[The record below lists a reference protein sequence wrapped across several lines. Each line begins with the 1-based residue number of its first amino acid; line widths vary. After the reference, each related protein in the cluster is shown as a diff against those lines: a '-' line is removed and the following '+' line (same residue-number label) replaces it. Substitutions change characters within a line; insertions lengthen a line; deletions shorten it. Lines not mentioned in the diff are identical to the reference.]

1 MNAFFALFNPATG
14 RLDAV
19 RVADALNLSV
29 ATIASGVG
37 WTEDEL
43 RLDPDAL
50 ACQGFLGRIVAIW
63 LSVAD
68 PYAGNEANAHTFLL
82 TSNDHLE
89 GRSPASLIETGEL
102 APLEALMESMTLRQ
116 PI

>member
-1 MNAFFALFNPATG
+1 MNASSALFNPATG

-37 WTEDEL
+37 CTEDEL
-43 RLDPDAL
+43 RLKTDAPAL
-50 ACQGFLGRIVAIW
+50 QALLGRIVAIW
-63 LSVAD
+63 LTVTGL
-68 PYAGNEANAHTFLL
+68 YAGSEANAHTFLL
-82 TSNDHLE
+82 TSNNHLE
-89 GRSPASLIETGEL
+89 GRSPASLIEAGEL

-116 PI
+116 LA